1 MPRSRTERIDS
12 LYRKIEREVIKRVEE
27 ISRRALISTMASND
41 FKEQSYPQRK
51 KKRSEQ
57 YGKESYTKRK
67 KNLRQINLKT
77 LRNKTPEREK
87 KQIGKRLTGE
97 T

>member
-27 ISRRALISTMASND
+27 ISRRALISTMASNN
-41 FKEQSYPQRK
+41 FKEQSYPQRNK
-51 KKRSEQ
+51 KKRTEQ

-87 KQIGKRLTGE
+87 NK
-97 T
+97 

>member
-51 KKRSEQ
+51 KKAVRTIRKRIIH
-57 YGKESYTKRK
+57 KEEEKF
-67 KNLRQINLKT
+67 KT
-77 LRNKTPEREK
+77 D
-87 KQIGKRLTGE
+87 
-97 T
+97 